1 MADSKVSHSSKLFSS
16 HLSIDQ
22 LVDVID
28 LLKRSGYPETRWQD
42 LGLRLGLHKN
52 TLDAIER
59 NHPGDVTRCL
69 TECLSKWL
77 RKADNVNSKGGA
89 TFDSL
94 SNALRSMDETA
105 VADKLDEERCNAM
118 ATCIFDTHCHNLSQ
132 SLCDPVSVAWML
144 YGERVLVKQAV
155 TSVESGSPFIPKQ
168 REALLDA
175 LKEVIQLN
183 YKNLQTLAIV
193 LCKFPRNMPL
203 GEAMHTDYEK
213 CFPSSDEFIKVKVEE
228 GGSSTGTASSTDSVL
243 STSTVEIPIRKS
255 MSQDF
260 SSIRA
265 SYGRMMYNVRK
276 AIRSHQVDFDEL
288 IDFTISCSSD
298 IEEKLD
304 KSSDVASVLRV
315 IEKKECSLIDTSLI
329 SAVVEEFRVTEAERY
344 VEEYR
349 EKLREFC
356 RSISVTLCLKEK
368 FEANPSLQCETATYV
383 FDWRPDEK
391 KLKDIT
397 DILSKTSGRFVKIK
411 FIDTGYSIVIT
422 CSFPHSL
429 IGALITKLI
438 ENLDVLI
445 KNCLK
450 KFTIGC
456 CLIWKKQKLEKM
468 EQLLE
473 EGIDVIKANQGNMNQ
488 DPYYL
493 QKKKKQ
499 LTACHLEDSG
509 MQSLDTS
516 FAIATSQVKKEREA
530 NKRLEEKLQ
539 KLKEKHRIQHMLML
553 TNTGSAL
560 SRIRRGMRMEIE
572 ELILYLTANKSDLE
586 DQNAAIVENKREI
599 EYLQEQ
605 ISSTSVQLLMKRKEN
620 EAMKADIKKEKQILS
635 NQVKLLYEKD
645 EVKEKDPKVAVP
657 EKMEEST
664 EKKVRNDFYYPT
676 LFLHFIIQIL
686 PTDTLLFDQPWFH
699 AELTRNDAEML
710 LDDYKDIPG
719 AFLVR
724 EPASST
730 NYAISF
736 IFQQVCNHMMIQQK
750 FKEGKMK
757 YYLFRYHLKFDSIF
771 ELIEYYHQYPIIM
784 GQTQNTFV
792 MLTVAVPKINDY
804 EARPWFSNVSK
815 IEAEDMLNS
824 VLLDGAFLVRPSSQ
838 ESEDGKKALAISL
851 RGNDKICHIRITK
864 DGEQF
869 TIGGPAGFTFGNLIE
884 LIYYYKYQ
892 PIYLNTKLTHP
903 INKEI
908 LEQKTSSALMQSP
921 HLHVYE
927 SIKEHPITVHA
938 LYDFKARRAD
948 ELSFECGAV
957 ITNVEKIHE
966 DWWRGEYK
974 GSRGVFPASYVKEIL

>member
-1 MADSKVSHSSKLFSS
+1 
-16 HLSIDQ
+16 
-22 LVDVID
+22 
-28 LLKRSGYPETRWQD
+28 
-42 LGLRLGLHKN
+42 
-52 TLDAIER
+52 
-59 NHPGDVTRCL
+59 
-69 TECLSKWL
+69 
-77 RKADNVNSKGGA
+77 
-89 TFDSL
+89 
-94 SNALRSMDETA
+94 
-105 VADKLDEERCNAM
+105 
-118 ATCIFDTHCHNLSQ
+118 
-132 SLCDPVSVAWML
+132 
-144 YGERVLVKQAV
+144 
-155 TSVESGSPFIPKQ
+155 
-168 REALLDA
+168 
-175 LKEVIQLN
+175 
-183 YKNLQTLAIV
+183 
-193 LCKFPRNMPL
+193 
-203 GEAMHTDYEK
+203 
-213 CFPSSDEFIKVKVEE
+213 
-228 GGSSTGTASSTDSVL
+228 
-243 STSTVEIPIRKS
+243 
-255 MSQDF
+255 
-260 SSIRA
+260 
-265 SYGRMMYNVRK
+265 
-276 AIRSHQVDFDEL
+276 
-288 IDFTISCSSD
+288 
-298 IEEKLD
+298 
-304 KSSDVASVLRV
+304 
-315 IEKKECSLIDTSLI
+315 
-329 SAVVEEFRVTEAERY
+329 
-344 VEEYR
+344 
-349 EKLREFC
+349 
-356 RSISVTLCLKEK
+356 
-368 FEANPSLQCETATYV
+368 
-383 FDWRPDEK
+383 
-391 KLKDIT
+391 
-397 DILSKTSGRFVKIK
+397 
-411 FIDTGYSIVIT
+411 
-422 CSFPHSL
+422 
-429 IGALITKLI
+429 
-438 ENLDVLI
+438 
-445 KNCLK
+445 
-450 KFTIGC
+450 
-456 CLIWKKQKLEKM
+456 M

-493 QKKKKQ
+493 QKKKQ

-664 EKKVRNDFYYPT
+664 EKK
-676 LFLHFIIQIL
+676 IL